1 MESHKT
7 PWFQTTNQPLK
18 SPLNHHTS
26 GSLGKLDVFIPQA
39 PHVHGKANVHQN
51 SAFFSAMQN
60 VNHPSAMVIKWYP
73 LVNIQKAIEHGH
85 RNSGFSL
92 LKMVIFHSYV
102 SLPEGVI
109 MGATLDDPMFSS
121 INVYWYYI
129 YICYYI
135 LVLSISDA
143 VILV

>member
-51 SAFFSAMQN
+51 SAFFFGDAKCQPPIGHGDQM
-60 VNHPSAMVIKWYP
+60 VPSGKHT
-73 LVNIQKAIEHGH
+73 K
-85 RNSGFSL
+85 
-92 LKMVIFHSYV
+92 SY
-102 SLPEGVI
+102 
-109 MGATLDDPMFSS
+109 
-121 INVYWYYI
+121 
-129 YICYYI
+129 
-135 LVLSISDA
+135 
-143 VILV
+143 